1 MTNRDT
7 SNFLEKYFSE
17 HSNYAVGPVPHIE
30 IEESEQKLQVKFSD
44 SYKKFISLY
53 GGALLTENSIYGLR
67 KEEMMGDDNWSVT
80 QLTLYYRNQNWP
92 GTENWY
98 IISDDFAGNPFGVD
112 PEGKVWLSDHDTGE
126 IIQVAEDFEDF
137 LYKIYT
143 DTLWEDD

>member
-1 MTNRDT
+1 MSSKNT

-44 SYKKFISLY
+44 SYEKFVSLY
-53 GGALLTENSIYGLR
+53 GGALLSENSIYGLR

-92 GTENWY
+92 GLRIGTLFPMMDQE
-98 IISDDFAGNPFGVD
+98 I
-112 PEGKVWLSDHDTGE
+112 LSALIPRVRSGYP
-126 IIQVAEDFEDF
+126 IMIRGR
-137 LYKIYT
+137 LSK
-143 DTLWEDD
+143 